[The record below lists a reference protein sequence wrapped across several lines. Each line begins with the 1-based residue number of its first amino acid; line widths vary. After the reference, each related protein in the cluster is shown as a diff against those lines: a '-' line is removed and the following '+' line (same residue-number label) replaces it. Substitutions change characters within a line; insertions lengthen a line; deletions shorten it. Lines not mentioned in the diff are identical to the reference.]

1 MGTLETVERIT
12 FLAKLNGL
20 GRKYLL
26 NDSNTEKAHA
36 KWIDALASCDQDLD
50 AIFAFLSLKPTL
62 CDAGL
67 LDAVRLRRKRR
78 RLT

>member
-1 MGTLETVERIT
+1 M
-12 FLAKLNGL
+12 
-20 GRKYLL
+20 

-78 RLT
+78 RLR